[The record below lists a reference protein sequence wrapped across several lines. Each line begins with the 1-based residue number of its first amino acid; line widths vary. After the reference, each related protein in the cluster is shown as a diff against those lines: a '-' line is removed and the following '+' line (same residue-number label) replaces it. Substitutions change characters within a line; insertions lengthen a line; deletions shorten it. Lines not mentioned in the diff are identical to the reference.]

1 MARRNYYINPVYI
14 KAFGRT
20 GAILLTRM
28 LQRQEK
34 AGDGYFTATQRE
46 LANEIKATEKTIS
59 KHIRQFLGLDI
70 LKIEKKGRGLTY
82 WIDYDK
88 LTGALSREKI
98 PEKNT
103 GKKFRNSFN
112 LNPTASI
119 TYASPKEIKNNNIT
133 GDILKNNPGNNTGGN
148 FETETRE
155 NGESRTGKSQGLV
168 REAKP
173 VNKPVRETEP
183 EKDPVKLVYNALM
196 PMLGENTKTS
206 NATIKEIY
214 REILRLGEVYG
225 VYRITDLIREYALT
239 FPYEK
244 CKGPDDVEFW
254 NRLYRWLRAV
264 FIQEKRGINFKEFR
278 TLKALYAYC
287 LKNLSLEDSKEVLWA
302 WLYYTR
308 PRKIGDRVIK
318 QVIRKM
324 EYVKAR
330 DRSIPETVEPE
341 TIEPEPNRWETIE
354 QVAVKEAVKRAGDVK
369 GIDEVI
375 TSIVGNSQD
384 EVRAGGN
391 SHNGKSGPEQRVY
404 NLLTSMGWDGKPG
417 AYDKEILAS
426 MVNLAGGYE
435 KLGDFL
441 EGYIKTSTAPLKWG
455 ENVNMIKLLG
465 ALEHTVRVDIT
476 QYKTLDELEAYILSD
491 DVSPARA
498 EKLIGEWWVKV
509 GVKAKVNPGDIQK
522 RKSEIIEK
530 LKNR

>member
-1 MARRNYYINPVYI
+1 
-14 KAFGRT
+14 
-20 GAILLTRM
+20 
-28 LQRQEK
+28 
-34 AGDGYFTATQRE
+34 
-46 LANEIKATEKTIS
+46 
-59 KHIRQFLGLDI
+59 
-70 LKIEKKGRGLTY
+70 
-82 WIDYDK
+82 
-88 LTGALSREKI
+88 
-98 PEKNT
+98 
-103 GKKFRNSFN
+103 
-112 LNPTASI
+112 
-119 TYASPKEIKNNNIT
+119 
-133 GDILKNNPGNNTGGN
+133 
-148 FETETRE
+148 
-155 NGESRTGKSQGLV
+155 
-168 REAKP
+168 
-173 VNKPVRETEP
+173 
-183 EKDPVKLVYNALM
+183 
-196 PMLGENTKTS
+196 MLGENTKTS

-225 VYRITDLIREYALT
+225 VNKITDLIREYALT

-254 NRLYRWLRAV
+254 NRLYRWLRAS
-264 FIQEKRGINFKEFR
+264 ILQGRLGINLKEFR

-308 PRKIGDRVIK
+308 PRKIGDRVIR

-330 DRSIPETVEPE
+330 DRSIPETSPETIQTIEPETVEPE
-341 TIEPEPNRWETIE
+341 TIEPEPNRPETIE
-354 QVAVKEAVKRAGDVK
+354 QVAVKEAVKRAGDVM
-369 GIDEVI
+369 GINEVI

-384 EVRAGGN
+384 EVKTGGN
-391 SHNGKSGPEQRVY
+391 SHNEKSGPEQRVY
-404 NLLTSMGWDGKPG
+404 NLLASIGWDGKPG
-417 AYDKEILAS
+417 AYEKEILAS

-441 EGYIKTSTAPLKWG
+441 EGYIKTSTAPLRWG

-465 ALEHTVRVDIT
+465 ALEHAVNVDIT
-476 QYKTLDELEAYILSD
+476 QYKTLDELEAYILGN

-498 EKLIGEWWVKV
+498 EKLIGEWWLKV

>member
-28 LQRQEK
+28 LNKQEK

-46 LANEIKATEKTIS
+46 LADEIKATEKTIS
-59 KHIRQFLGLDI
+59 KYIRQFLGLDI

-88 LTGALSREKI
+88 LNRTLNGI
-98 PEKNT
+98 TEKNT
-103 GKKFRNSFN
+103 GKKFRNSFD

-119 TYASPKEIKNNNIT
+119 TYASPKEIKNNIT

-148 FETETRE
+148 FEIETRE
-155 NGESRTGKSQGLV
+155 SQGLV
-168 REAKP
+168 RETKP
-173 VNKPVRETEP
+173 VNKPVRETDPVNKPVRET
-183 EKDPVKLVYNALM
+183 DPVKLVYNALM

-214 REILRLGEVYG
+214 REILRLCEVYG
-225 VYRITDLIREYALT
+225 THKITDLIREYALT

-244 CKGPDDVEFW
+244 CQGPDDVEFW
-254 NRLYRWLRAV
+254 NRLYRWLRASLL
-264 FIQEKRGINFKEFR
+264 QGRLGINLKEFR

-324 EYVKAR
+324 EYAKVGAR
-330 DRSIPETVEPE
+330 YENIPETSPE
-341 TIEPEPNRWETIE
+341 TIKPEPEARP
-354 QVAVKEAVKRAGDVK
+354 VKEAVKRAGDVK

-384 EVRAGGN
+384 EVKAGGN
-391 SHNGKSGPEQRVY
+391 SHNGKPEEQRIY
-404 NLLTSMGWDGKPG
+404 NLLASMGWDGKPG
-417 AYDKEILAS
+417 AYDRDMLAS

-441 EGYIKTSTAPLKWG
+441 EDYIKNSTEPLRWG
-455 ENVNMIKLLG
+455 ENVDMIKLLG
-465 ALEHTVRVDIT
+465 AIEHAVKVDIT
-476 QYKTLDELEAYILSD
+476 QYKTLDELEGYILSNE
-491 DVSPARA
+491 VSPARA
-498 EKLIGEWWVKV
+498 EKLIGEWWLKV
-509 GVKAKVNPGDIQK
+509 GINVKVNPGDIQK
-522 RKSEIIEK
+522 RKSEIIKK

>member
-1 MARRNYYINPVYI
+1 MARPNYYINPVYI

-20 GAILLTRM
+20 GAILITRM

-46 LANEIKATEKTIS
+46 LANEIKATEKTVS
-59 KHIRQFLGLDI
+59 KYIKHFLDLDF

-82 WIDYDK
+82 RIDYDK
-88 LTGALSREKI
+88 LNRTLNGI
-98 PEKNT
+98 TEKNT

-119 TYASPKEIKNNNIT
+119 TYAFSKEIKNNIT
-133 GDILKNNPGNNTGGN
+133 GDILKNNPGNNTRGN
-148 FETETRE
+148 FETETKENVENRTRE
-155 NGESRTGKSQGLV
+155 SQGLV
-168 REAKP
+168 RET
-173 VNKPVRETEP
+173 KPVRET
-183 EKDPVKLVYNALM
+183 DPVKLVYNALT
-196 PMLGENTKTS
+196 PMLGKITKTS

-225 VYRITDLIREYALT
+225 VYKITDLIREYALT

-244 CKGPDDVEFW
+244 CQGPDDVEFW
-254 NRLYRWLRAV
+254 NRLYRWLRASLL
-264 FIQEKRGINFKEFR
+264 QGRLGINLKEFR

-308 PRKIGDRVIK
+308 PRKIGDRVIR

-324 EYVKAR
+324 EYAKVGAR
-330 DRSIPETVEPE
+330 YENIPETSPE
-341 TIEPEPNRWETIE
+341 TIIPEPEARP
-354 QVAVKEAVKRAGDVK
+354 VKEAVKRAGDVV
-369 GIDEVI
+369 GIDEVVA
-375 TSIVGNSQD
+375 SIVGNSQD
-384 EVRAGGN
+384 EAKTGGN
-391 SHNGKSGPEQRVY
+391 SHNGKPEEQRVY
-404 NLLTSMGWDGKPG
+404 NLLASMGWDGKPG
-417 AYDKEILAS
+417 AFDRDMLAS

-435 KLGDFL
+435 KLANFL
-441 EGYIKTSTAPLKWG
+441 EDYIKNSTAPLRWG

-465 ALEHTVRVDIT
+465 AIEHAVKVDIT
-476 QYKTLDELEAYILSD
+476 QYKTLDDLEAYILTSN
-491 DVSPARA
+491 VNPRLA

-509 GVKAKVNPGDIQK
+509 GVKVKVNPRDILK